1 MNDKKLAIITP
12 LVILVIMI
20 SFSQVFI
27 ITYWITDHKFP
38 TTGTAAVSG
47 SGDLLMLGY
56 NYNKDLATLSATFWN
71 KGSKT
76 MSITGV
82 SFDGS
87 LLIMGVVGSP
97 TDLTHTG
104 NVVTS
109 NDIVFPAAN
118 HWNMFTGGPTTPI
131 IEPSSISTFYLGV
144 GTTEPGSHTLA
155 FAVGTTNY
163 AFEVSQ

>member
-20 SFSQVFI
+20 SFAQLFI
-27 ITYWITDHKFP
+27 IPYWMTAHKFP

-71 KGSKT
+71 KGGAS
-76 MSITGV
+76 MIITRV

-87 LLIMGVVGSP
+87 VLIMGTVGSP
-97 TDLTHTG
+97 TDLTHTV
-104 NVVTS
+104 NVVTA

-118 HWNMFTGGPTTPI
+118 HWNMFTGGPTTPLM
-131 IEPSSISTFYLGV
+131 EASSIATFYLGV
-144 GTTEPGSHTLA
+144 GTTDAGSHSLVLT
-155 FAVGTTNY
+155 VGTTNY
-163 AFEVSQ
+163 TFEVPQ